1 MSRRE
6 ENDRIFKALASDVR
20 RDILDSLRD
29 DPQTTGA
36 LCRLFPDLSRYAV
49 MQHLGVLEA
58 AGLVIVRR
66 QGRKRWNYLNAL
78 PIKDIHDRWI
88 GPHAARAVDVL
99 ANVKSDLERDT
110 PGTGKVETSETG
122 GRLQRR

>member
-36 LCRLFPDLSRYAV
+36 LCRLFPALSRYAV

-66 QGRKRWNYLNAL
+66 QGRERWNYLNAL

-88 GPHAARAVDVL
+88 GPHAARAVDAL
-99 ANVKSDLERDT
+99 ANMKSDLEREGAV
-110 PGTGKVETSETG
+110 PHRVKKPAP
-122 GRLQRR
+122 RR

>member
-6 ENDRIFKALASDVR
+6 ENNRVFKALASEVR

-36 LCRLFPDLSRYAV
+36 LCALFPELSRYAV

-66 QGRKRWNYLNAL
+66 TGRERWNYLNAL

-88 GPHAARAVDVL
+88 GPHAAHAVDVL
-99 ANVKSDLERDT
+99 ARMKTGLERESVSSR
-110 PGTGKVETSETG
+110 PARKPAS
-122 GRLQRR
+122 QA